1 MGLIANQMAIE
12 ILYKIKQSIEDK
24 TMQKKNLRKTDKTEK
39 RSR

>member
-12 ILYKIKQSIEDK
+12 IYYKIKQNIQDK

-39 RSR
+39 RSQ